1 MKTRSRT
8 EDNFSKFYIVR
19 RNDHG
24 DKNSSWSFFS
34 KKIEKSEFFVG
45 SMYMDGGIKKYRINN
60 MSLFRIVKN
69 ILTSIKNSY
78 IIKIKKIIKIKL
90 TYA

>member
-1 MKTRSRT
+1 MIKTLRG
-8 EDNFSKFYIVR
+8 
-19 RNDHG
+19 H
-24 DKNSSWSFFS
+24 FFQ

-60 MSLFRIVKN
+60 MSLFRIAKN

-78 IIKIKKIIKIKL
+78 IIKIQKRIKIKL